1 MTPSSRLSQPDLE
14 KLSAY
19 LDGVLPPR
27 ESAALEARLATE
39 EDLQFALEEL
49 RFVAASLRRLPAIP
63 VPRNFTLTRDA
74 LPARRAHPYPALP
87 FATAL
92 ATLAFLVVFGWDAW
106 APRAVLLGAQSPA
119 SELQEEARSLDTQAD
134 DVQALEMA
142 APAGADEA
150 GTPSAP
156 PAEAY
161 RFAAPEPT
169 PCPACQ
175 ALPPVTRNGH
185 GEDERQATRSA
196 ASGMPT
202 PTHTPTPTSTPEP
215 AERAS
220 PQAGPDLLDGLKIGL
235 GLLAGVL
242 AGATIFLR
250 RK

>member
-1 MTPSSRLSQPDLE
+1 LTLSSRLSPPDLE
-14 KLSAY
+14 RLSAY

-27 ESAALEARLATE
+27 ERAALEARLATE
-39 EDLQFALEEL
+39 ANLQVALEEL
-49 RFVAASLRRLPAIP
+49 RFVATSLRRLPAIP

-74 LPARRAHPYPALP
+74 LHARRGRPYPALP

-119 SELQEEARSLDTQAD
+119 PAD
-134 DVQALEMA
+134 EVQALEMA

-150 GTPSAP
+150 GTPSAL
-156 PAEAY
+156 PAETY
-161 RFAAPEPT
+161 RFAAPETT

-196 ASGMPT
+196 ASGAPT
-202 PTHTPTPTSTPEP
+202 PTYTPTPTSTPQP
-215 AERAS
+215 AERPS
-220 PQAGPDLLDGLKIGL
+220 PGAGPDLLDVLKIGL